1 MSSLPV
7 TKYKNQLKMDQST
20 KFETENMKLLGEK
33 LQHIIV
39 GNYFLEMTLKVQARK
54 AKLNIWYYI
63 KPRDI

>member
-1 MSSLPV
+1 
-7 TKYKNQLKMDQST
+7 MDQST